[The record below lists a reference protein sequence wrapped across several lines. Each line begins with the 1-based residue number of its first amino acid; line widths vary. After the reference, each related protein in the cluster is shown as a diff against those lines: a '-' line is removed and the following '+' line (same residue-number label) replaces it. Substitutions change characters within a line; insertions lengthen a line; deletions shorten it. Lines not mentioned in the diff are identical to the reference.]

1 MTIKEFQ
8 NYRKENRE
16 KIESLQKEAKQ
27 VEKAYCLEALEKA
40 GYHIGDVVTNEK
52 GEKGVIVGVEF
63 YIASYPRTIVAKM
76 KNDGSASKVTSYSLG
91 FKIPNIEG

>member
-1 MTIKEFQ
+1 MTIKELE

-27 VEKAYCLEALEKA
+27 VTKAYCLEALEKA

-52 GEKGVIVGVEF
+52 GEKGVIVDVEF
-63 YIASYPRTIVAKM
+63 SVFHPRTIVAKM

-91 FKIPNIEG
+91 FQIPNIEG